1 MFVRY
6 LKAQAMVLLFGG
18 LVGPIFL
25 AVYFALGPMAR
36 PELNWMY
43 WFGLPITAIDVLAAL
58 ALADGTREP
67 EDPRP
72 TDPDRR

>member
-58 ALADGTREP
+58 ALANGTRGP

-72 TDPDRR
+72 TDPDGR

>member
-6 LKAQAMVLLFGG
+6 LKAQLMVLLFGG

-25 AVYFALGPMAR
+25 IVYFVLGPMAR

-43 WFGLPITAIDVLAAL
+43 WFGLVITAVDVLAAL
-58 ALADGTREP
+58 AMADAGARGSEP
-67 EDPRP
+67 NGDPSS
-72 TDPDRR
+72 